1 MIRIGVVEDDPA
13 SIDRLLS
20 HLDRFQREHDER
32 FHVGA
37 FRDGRDIIEDY
48 RPDWDI
54 LLLDIQMAR
63 VDGMTAA
70 RRIRE
75 VDSEVLIVFVT
86 ASPQYAVSGYE
97 VDALS
102 YLLKPVSYPVFAQ
115 ELGRCLVRLRRR
127 ERRHMLFTA
136 ADGDRHRL
144 DIADVLYLESAKHN
158 VLIHT
163 LDSDYTVAT
172 SLKAMEGELEDEDFF
187 RCNSGYLVN
196 LRHVTGVEGNDC
208 RIRGGVRLQI
218 SRPRKKDFLAAL
230 AAYIGTRGITA

>member
-1 MIRIGVVEDDPA
+1 
-13 SIDRLLS
+13 
-20 HLDRFQREHDER
+20 
-32 FHVGA
+32 
-37 FRDGRDIIEDY
+37 
-48 RPDWDI
+48 
-54 LLLDIQMAR
+54 
-63 VDGMTAA
+63 
-70 RRIRE
+70 
-75 VDSEVLIVFVT
+75 
-86 ASPQYAVSGYE
+86 
-97 VDALS
+97 
-102 YLLKPVSYPVFAQ
+102 
-115 ELGRCLVRLRRR
+115 
-127 ERRHMLFTA
+127 MLFTA

-172 SLKAMEGELEDEDFF
+172 SLKAMEGELEGEDFF

>member
-1 MIRIGVVEDDPA
+1 MIRIGVVEDDSA

-20 HLDRFQREHDER
+20 HLDRFQREHGER
-32 FHVGA
+32 FHIGA

-54 LLLDIQMAR
+54 LLLDIQMER

-75 VDSEVLIVFVT
+75 VDSEVLILFVT
-86 ASPQYAVSGYE
+86 SSPQFAISGYE

-102 YLLKPVSYPVFAQ
+102 YLLKPVTYPVFDQ
-115 ELGRCLVRLRRR
+115 ELARCLVRLRRR
-127 ERRHMLFTA
+127 ERRHILFSSS
-136 ADGDRHRL
+136 DGDRHRI
-144 DIADVLYLESAKHN
+144 DVADVLYLESAKHH
-158 VLIHT
+158 VIIHT
-163 LDSDYTVAT
+163 LDGDHVVVTT
-172 SLKAMEGELEDEDFF
+172 LKSMEAELADEDFF

-208 RIRGGVRLQI
+208 RVRGGVRLQV

-230 AAYIGTRGITA
+230 AAYIGSKGITA

>member
-1 MIRIGVVEDDPA
+1 MIRVGVVEDDPA

-20 HLDRFQREHDER
+20 HLDRFQREQGEA

-37 FRDGRDIIEDY
+37 FRDGADILEDY

-54 LLLDIQMAR
+54 LFLDIQMER

-75 VDSEVLIVFVT
+75 VDSEVIIVFVT
-86 ASPQYAVSGYE
+86 SSPQYAVAGYE

-102 YLLKPVSYPVFAQ
+102 YLMKPVTYAAFAQ
-115 ELGRCLVRLRRR
+115 ELTRSLVRLRRR
-127 ERRHMLFTA
+127 ERRHLLFA
-136 ADGDRHRL
+136 AVDGDRHRV
-144 DIADVLYLESAKHN
+144 DIADILYIESVKHH
-158 VLIHT
+158 VMIHT
-163 LDSDYTVAT
+163 LDADHTVVT
-172 SLKAMEGELEDEDFF
+172 TLKAMESELADDGFF

-208 RIRGGVRLQI
+208 RVRGGVRLQI
-218 SRPRKKDFLAAL
+218 SRPRKKEFLAVL
-230 AAYIGTRGITA
+230 SAYISARGITT

>member
-13 SIDRLLS
+13 SIDRILA
-20 HLDRFQREHDER
+20 HLDRYQREHGER

-37 FRDGRDIIEDY
+37 FHDGADILEDY

-54 LLLDIQMAR
+54 LLLDIQMPR

-75 VDSEVLIVFVT
+75 RDNDVVIVFVT
-86 ASPQYAVSGYE
+86 SAPQYAISGYE

-102 YLLKPVSYPVFAQ
+102 YLLKPVGYAAFEQ
-115 ELGRCLVRLRRR
+115 ELSRCLLRLRRR
-127 ERRHMLFTA
+127 ERGTLLFT
-136 ADGDRHRL
+136 DSEGVVHRI
-144 DIADVLYLESAKHN
+144 DVADVLYIETVRHRLM
-158 VLIHT
+158 IRT
-163 LDSDYTVAT
+163 LDGDYTVAGA
-172 SLKAMEGELEDEDFF
+172 LKVMEAELAGDDFF

-218 SRPRKKDFLAAL
+218 SRPRKKEFLAAL
-230 AAYIGTRGITA
+230 AAYIGARGITA